1 VLAAE
6 LCEQGVEVGDLGV
19 DVDDVGGDV
28 AAFALEAADGLVVG
42 GEDFVGGG
50 ILGEGVGALKVV
62 VLDAELLEEGA
73 DGGGVLQDLT
83 GVAER
88 ERCHAEILLRE
99 GSK

>member
-1 VLAAE
+1 MAIARINKVNLRKEFFRLTVL
-6 LCEQGVEVGDLGV
+6 
-19 DVDDVGGDV
+19 DVRT
-28 AAFALEAADGLVVG
+28 AL
-42 GEDFVGGG
+42 DFVGGG
-50 ILGEGVGALKVV
+50 ILGEGVGALKAAVP
-62 VLDAELLEEGA
+62 DAELLEEGA